1 MTPTEIHQ
9 QLVDRFGSET
19 IIALSTDH
27 GDPSI
32 EVRPSDIAEVADY
45 LKHDPALA
53 FNQLCD
59 LTAVDYFE
67 PDPKKQKSFVHE
79 PHLEVVYQLF
89 SLSHKHRITIKVK
102 LPRWQGDVAGA
113 LPEIDTVSHVWAIA
127 DWHEREAF
135 DLVGVRFVGHPNLV
149 RILCPDDWVGHPLRK
164 DYEFPLEYHGVRGK

>member
-1 MTPTEIHQ
+1 VTATEIHQ

-19 IIALSTDH
+19 IVALSTDRV
-27 GDPSI
+27 DPSI
-32 EVRPSDIAEVADY
+32 EVRAGEIAQVADY
-45 LKHDPALA
+45 LKLDPSLA
-53 FNQLCD
+53 FDQLCD

-67 PDPKKQKSFVHE
+67 ADPKKQKSFAHE

-89 SLSHKHRITIKVK
+89 SVTHKHRIAIKAK
-102 LPRWQGDVAGA
+102 LPRWANDVPGE

-135 DLVGVRFVGHPNLV
+135 DLLGVRFAGHPNLV
-149 RILCPDDWVGHPLRK
+149 RILCPDDWVGHALRK